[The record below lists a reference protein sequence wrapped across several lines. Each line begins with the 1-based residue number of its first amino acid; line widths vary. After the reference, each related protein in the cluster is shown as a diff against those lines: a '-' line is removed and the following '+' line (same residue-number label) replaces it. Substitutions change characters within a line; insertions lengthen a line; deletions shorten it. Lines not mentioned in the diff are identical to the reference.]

1 MSLEVAINEN
11 TQAIRELIAALAK
24 GQTPTAAQVQAVRE
38 EVTQA
43 EKPKAKAEPKP
54 APEPKPEP
62 APEAAPE
69 ASAPTPAETFPDTPG
84 VTYQDAAA
92 AITKLSRTKGRDAAV
107 ALLYRFKASKLP
119 DVQPD
124 QYFEIIEAAKAA
136 MGE

>member
-54 APEPKPEP
+54 
-62 APEAAPE
+62 APE

>member
-24 GQTPTAAQVQAVRE
+24 GQTPTPAQVEAVRE
-38 EVTQA
+38 EIAQV
-43 EKPKAKAEPKP
+43 EKPQAKAKPEP

-62 APEAAPE
+62 TAET
-69 ASAPTPAETFPDTPG
+69 SAPTPAETFPDTPS

>member
-24 GQTPTAAQVQAVRE
+24 GQTPTPAQVEAVRE
-38 EVTQA
+38 EIAQV
-43 EKPKAKAEPKP
+43 EKPQAKAKPEP

-62 APEAAPE
+62 
-69 ASAPTPAETFPDTPG
+69 TAETFPDTPS

>member
-24 GQTPTAAQVQAVRE
+24 GQTPTPAQVEAVRE
-38 EVTQA
+38 EIAQV
-43 EKPKAKAEPKP
+43 EKPQAKAKPEP

-62 APEAAPE
+62 
-69 ASAPTPAETFPDTPG
+69 TAETVPDTPS